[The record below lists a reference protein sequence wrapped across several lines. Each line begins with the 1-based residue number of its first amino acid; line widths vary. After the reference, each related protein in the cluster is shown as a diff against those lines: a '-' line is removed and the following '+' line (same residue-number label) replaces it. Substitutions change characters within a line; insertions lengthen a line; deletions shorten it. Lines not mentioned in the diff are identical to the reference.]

1 MTAAGC
7 VARACLE
14 FARVWGLFAPRRA
27 CAACLPPGG
36 CVAAVLRPTAVWRG
50 LADDDAGEVPNA
62 RLACSRS
69 ASPALA

>member
-1 MTAAGC
+1 MRG
-7 VARACLE
+7 ACL
-14 FARVWGLFAPRRA
+14 RRGGLVPR
-27 CAACLPPGG
+27 CLPPGG